1 MRKISGFVM
10 MAALVFLPSFAHAQ
24 ARPAAKPLTIYYID
38 TEGGQSTLFVSPT
51 GETLMVDAGNPG
63 GRDADRI
70 QLAMADAGVTQIDH
84 MVLTHYHVDHIGGLQ
99 ELASRV
105 PIKHFYDHGPTS
117 EPNAQVQFFKEV
129 YPALYA
135 KAQHTVAKPGDKI
148 PIAGLDVTVV
158 SSNGEV
164 LKTNLPGAG
173 KPNPECANF
182 KEKDL
187 SAVFDPDNAM
197 SVGFLLT
204 YGRFKTVDLG
214 DLTWNHEGKLMC
226 PNNKLGTIDLYLVT
240 HHGIN
245 QSSSPAMVHGLQPR
259 VAIMNNGTRKGG
271 AVETFQTLETSPGL
285 EDLWQLHWSYNVMLE
300 HNAPGVFIANIDDM
314 PTIAGVL
321 TAPPPAPR
329 GAGAGPA
336 RGGVVAPA
344 VIAPGGQGQPP
355 VGAPQAGAPAA
366 GAPAPGAGGG
376 GRGAG
381 GGGPAGA
388 GGGGRGAGNAAAA
401 HVPAYWIKVTAQTDG
416 TFTVTN
422 ARNGFSKTYRP
433 K

>member
-1 MRKISGFVM
+1 MRIVLSFLF
-10 MAALVFLPSFAHAQ
+10 ALVITAPQAQAQAQ
-24 ARPAAKPLTIYYID
+24 ARAAKPLTIYYID

-63 GRDADRI
+63 GRDTDRI

-84 MVLTHYHVDHIGGLQ
+84 MVLTHYHVDHIGGLE
-99 ELASRV
+99 ELAKRV
-105 PIKHFYDHGPTS
+105 TIKHFYDHGPTS
-117 EPNAQVQFFKEV
+117 EPNAQVQFFKEI
-129 YPALYA
+129 YPAIYA
-135 KAQHTVAKPGDKI
+135 KAQHTIAKPGDKI
-148 PIAGLDVTVV
+148 AIAGLDVTVV

-173 KPNPECANF
+173 KPNPECADF

-197 SVGFLLT
+197 SVGFLMT
-204 YGRFKTVDLG
+204 YGRFRTIDLG

-226 PNNKLGTIDLYLVT
+226 PNNKLGTIDLYLVS

-245 QSSSPAMVHGLQPR
+245 QSSSPALVHGLQPR

-300 HNAPGVFIANIDDM
+300 HNAPGAFIANIDDNQ
-314 PTIAGVL
+314 TIAGLL

-329 GAGAGPA
+329 GAPPAAGSL
-336 RGGVVAPA
+336 VAPA

-355 VGAPQAGAPAA
+355 VAGAPGAPGA
-366 GAPAPGAGGG
+366 GAPGRGAGGG

-381 GGGPAGA
+381 GA
-388 GGGGRGAGNAAAA
+388 GGRGNAAAA
-401 HVPAYWIKVTAQTDG
+401 HVPAYWIKVTAQSDG

-422 ARNGFSKTYRP
+422 ARNGFSKTYHA